1 MITAATSRHKFRTLW
16 LAIGWGLVVLVI
28 YLSLVSGPLPIDVIA
43 RGESAHR
50 LIYGIAHVLAYG
62 CLMLWFLQLY
72 PCSRR
77 TIIASGLIALGTVLE
92 GLQGFTVDRYPGYL
106 DLVANTAGVT
116 LGWLLGKTRLARTLE
131 TIEERVIR
139 LAA

>member
-1 MITAATSRHKFRTLW
+1 M
-16 LAIGWGLVVLVI
+16 VLVI

-43 RGESAHR
+43 SDESAHR

-62 CLMLWFLQLY
+62 TLMLWFLQLY
-72 PCSRR
+72 ARSRR

-106 DLVANTAGVT
+106 DLVANTAGVM
-116 LGWLLGKTRLARTLE
+116 LGWLLGKTRLSKTLE
-131 TIEERVIR
+131 TIEAWVMR